1 MNTLEH
7 DLREYEEKCRNE
19 DAKQQLFE
27 RMADDEDI
35 QSDFLDSLGIDQ
47 LWDFIY
53 NFVDNANDTAL
64 RFFDDEFIAYV
75 EEKVEDEIQRIE
87 KYGD

>member
-7 DLREYEEKCRNE
+7 DLREYEKKCRTE

-27 RMADDEDI
+27 RLADDEDI

-75 EEKVEDEIQRIE
+75 DEKVEDEIQRIE
-87 KYGD
+87 KYGE